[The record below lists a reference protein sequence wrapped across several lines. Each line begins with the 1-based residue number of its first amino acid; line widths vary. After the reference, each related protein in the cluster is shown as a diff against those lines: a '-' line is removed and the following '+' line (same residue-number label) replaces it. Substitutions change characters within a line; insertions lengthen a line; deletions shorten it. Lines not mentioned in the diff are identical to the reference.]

1 MKLFKTL
8 FLILFVSSAFSQ
20 NNNILKI
27 DNQVVN
33 KSEFEQIYWKNK
45 KEKIA
50 TKEDL
55 NEYIELFIN
64 FKLKVISA
72 EELGLDTTKKFKDE
86 LSGYRKQLEKPYLTD
101 TSITESLIDEAYYR
115 TINEVNASHIM
126 VKLGPN
132 PSPSDTL
139 IAYNK
144 ITSFWESINS
154 GKMTFEK
161 IATDYSEDPYA
172 KSNAGNLGYFN
183 AFKMI
188 YSFENAAYQTPV
200 GEVSKP
206 IRTRYG
212 YHIVR
217 PNSIRKAMGKM
228 KTSHIMITTNPK
240 IANNSKISAEKIN
253 TIYDDLNNGIK
264 TFEELANQ
272 FSEDRK
278 SAKNGGEIGWI
289 SSGGNVYP
297 EFEKTVFSLT
307 KNGDF
312 SKPFKTPN
320 GWHIVKRLNYE
331 PVGDLNSLS
340 YELKNKIEK
349 DIRGQKTKSSFIKK
363 LKLDYADLINGN
375 YLNKNKIAEIKKIL
389 KNQKFDFKN
398 MDLNKGIKGVNTKL
412 LTVGNSSFEIFNF
425 LEYLSN
431 LKKLDKSLI
440 SGNLLSE
447 LYDRFLNQKLIAFEK
462 TQLEKKYPEFKALMK
477 EYRDGIL
484 LFEISDQM
492 IWTKAIKDTSG
503 LKEFYSLNA
512 DTWKWPNRINAT
524 IYESN
529 SKKIIN
535 KSVSLMKKKGIRNDS
550 LIKVFNNKNEINL
563 TYETKIIDDFL
574 VYNTSFEELKNG
586 FNDIKNINS
595 KWLTIYVDEKLPKS
609 NKKLE
614 ECEGLV
620 VSAYQKYLE
629 KVWIESLKNNHTVIV
644 NFDSLYSI
652 KDKP

>member
-8 FLILFVSSAFSQ
+8 LLILFVSTAFSQ
-20 NNNILKI
+20 NNEILKI
-27 DNQVVN
+27 DNHVVN

-55 NEYIELFIN
+55 DEYIELFIN

-72 EELGLDTTKKFKDE
+72 EELGLDTTNKFIDE

-101 TSITESLIDEAYYR
+101 TSITESLINEAYYR
-115 TINEVNASHIM
+115 TINEINASHIM

-132 PSPSDTL
+132 PNPTDTL
-139 IAYNK
+139 KAYNK
-144 ITSFWESINS
+144 ISSFLKSINS
-154 GKMTFEK
+154 GEVSFEK
-161 IATDYSEDPYA
+161 IAKESSEDPYA
-172 KSNAGNLGYFN
+172 KTNAGNLGYFN

-188 YSFENAAYQTPV
+188 YSFENAAYKTPI
-200 GEVSKP
+200 GDVSKP

-212 YHIVR
+212 YHLVR
-217 PNSIRKAMGKM
+217 PNSTRKAMGKV
-228 KTSHIMITTNPK
+228 KTSHIMITTNLKLPNNNK
-240 IANNSKISAEKIN
+240 ITSEKIN
-253 TIYDDLNNGIK
+253 SIYNDLNNG
-264 TFEELANQ
+264 TLSFEELANK

-320 GWHIVKRLNYE
+320 GWHIVKRLDYE
-331 PVGDLNSLS
+331 PIGDLKSLS

-349 DIRGQKTKSSFIKK
+349 DMRGQKTKSSFIKK
-363 LKLDYADLINGN
+363 LKLDYANLIEELII
-375 YLNKNKIAEIKKIL
+375 LNELEKIL
-389 KNQKFDFKN
+389 KNKDFDFKN
-398 MDLNKGIKGVNTKL
+398 MLLNKEIKGINNVILSIEKK
-412 LTVGNSSFEIFNF
+412 SFTIYDF
-425 LEYLSN
+425 LEYLLN
-431 LKKLDKSLI
+431 LKKLDKNLI
-440 SGNLLSE
+440 TNNTLTK
-447 LYDRFLNQKLIAFEK
+447 LYEKFVNQKLIAFEK

-503 LKEFYSLNA
+503 LKEFYMSNT
-512 DTWKWPNRINAT
+512 DTWKWPNRIKAIIYTSDSKKT
-524 IYESN
+524 I
-529 SKKIIN
+529 SKAVSLKKKKGINNDSLVKIIN
-535 KSVSLMKKKGIRNDS
+535 KGNVLSLS
-550 LIKVFNNKNEINL
+550 CES
-563 TYETKIIDDFL
+563 KIIEDFSK
-574 VYNTSFEELKNG
+574 YNTSFEELKKG
-586 FNDIKNINS
+586 FNELKNTNDR
-595 KWLTIYVDEKLPKS
+595 WTTIYVEEKLPVA

-620 VSAYQKYLE
+620 VSAYQNYLE
-629 KVWIESLKNNHTVIV
+629 KVWIANLKKSHTMVV
-644 NFDSLYSI
+644 NYNTLYSI
-652 KDKP
+652 KNKP

>member
-8 FLILFVSSAFSQ
+8 LLILFVSTAFSQ
-20 NNNILKI
+20 NNEILKI
-27 DNQVVN
+27 DNQIVN

-55 NEYIELFIN
+55 DEYIELFIN

-72 EELGLDTTKKFKDE
+72 EELGLDTTKKFIDE
-86 LSGYRKQLEKPYLTD
+86 LSGYRNQLEKPYLTD
-101 TSITESLIDEAYYR
+101 TSITESLINEAYYR
-115 TINEVNASHIM
+115 TINEINASHIM

-132 PSPSDTL
+132 PNPSDTL
-139 IAYNK
+139 KAYNK
-144 ITSFWESINS
+144 ISSFLKSINS
-154 GKMTFEK
+154 GEVSFEK
-161 IATDYSEDPYA
+161 IAEESSEDPYA
-172 KSNAGNLGYFN
+172 KTNAGNLGYFN

-188 YSFENAAYQTPV
+188 YSFENAAYKTPI
-200 GEVSKP
+200 GDVSKP

-212 YHIVR
+212 YHLVR
-217 PNSIRKAMGKM
+217 PNSTRKAMGKV
-228 KTSHIMITTNPK
+228 KTSHIMITTNQK
-240 IANNSKISAEKIN
+240 LANNNKVTSEKIN
-253 TIYDDLNNGIK
+253 KIYNDLNNG
-264 TFEELANQ
+264 TLSFEELANK

-320 GWHIVKRLNYE
+320 GWHIVKRLDYE
-331 PVGDLNSLS
+331 PIGDLKSLS

-363 LKLDYADLINGN
+363 LKVDYADLIDE
-375 YLNKNKIAEIKKIL
+375 LIILDELKKIL
-389 KNQKFDFKN
+389 KNENFDFKN
-398 MDLNKGIKGVNTKL
+398 MILNKEIKGINNVIL
-412 LTVGNSSFEIFNF
+412 SIENSSYPIYNF
-425 LEYLSN
+425 LEYLLN
-431 LKKLDKSLI
+431 LKKLDKDLI
-440 SGNLLSE
+440 TNNTLIK
-447 LYDRFLNQKLIAFEK
+447 LYEKFVNQKLIAFEK
-462 TQLEKKYPEFKALMK
+462 TQLEKKYPDFKALMK

-503 LKEFYSLNA
+503 LKEFYISNA
-512 DTWKWPNRINAT
+512 DTWKWPNRIKAVIYTSESKKT
-524 IYESN
+524 I
-529 SKKIIN
+529 SKAVSLKKKKGFNNDSLVKIIN
-535 KSVSLMKKKGIRNDS
+535 KENVLSLS
-550 LIKVFNNKNEINL
+550 
-563 TYETKIIDDFL
+563 YESKIIEDFSK
-574 VYNTSFEELKNG
+574 YNTSFKELKKG
-586 FNDIKNINS
+586 FNELINTNDN
-595 KWLTIYVDEKLPKS
+595 WMTVYVEEKLPLA

-620 VSAYQKYLE
+620 VSAYQNYLE
-629 KVWIESLKNNHTVIV
+629 KVWIENLKKNHSMTV
-644 NFDSLYSI
+644 NYETLYSI
-652 KDKP
+652 KNKP

>member
-8 FLILFVSSAFSQ
+8 LLILFVSTAFSQ
-20 NNNILKI
+20 NNEILKI
-27 DNQVVN
+27 DNHVVN

-55 NEYIELFIN
+55 DEYIELFIN

-72 EELGLDTTKKFKDE
+72 EELGLDTTNKFIDE

-101 TSITESLIDEAYYR
+101 TSITESLINEAYYR
-115 TINEVNASHIM
+115 TINEINASHIM

-132 PSPSDTL
+132 PNPTDTL
-139 IAYNK
+139 KAYNK
-144 ITSFWESINS
+144 ISSFLKSINS
-154 GKMTFEK
+154 GEVSFEK
-161 IATDYSEDPYA
+161 IAKESSEDPYA
-172 KSNAGNLGYFN
+172 KTNAGNLGYFN

-188 YSFENAAYQTPV
+188 YSFENAAYKTPI
-200 GEVSKP
+200 GDVSKP

-212 YHIVR
+212 YHLVR
-217 PNSIRKAMGKM
+217 PNSTRKAMGKV
-228 KTSHIMITTNPK
+228 KTSHIMITTNQKLPNNNK
-240 IANNSKISAEKIN
+240 ITSEKIN
-253 TIYDDLNNGIK
+253 SIYNDLNNG
-264 TFEELANQ
+264 TLSFEELANK

-320 GWHIVKRLNYE
+320 GWHIVKRLDYE
-331 PVGDLNSLS
+331 PIGDLKSLS

-349 DIRGQKTKSSFIKK
+349 DMRGQKTKSSFIKK
-363 LKLDYADLINGN
+363 LKVDYADLIEELII
-375 YLNKNKIAEIKKIL
+375 LNELKKIL
-389 KNQKFDFKN
+389 KNKDFDFKT
-398 MDLNKGIKGVNTKL
+398 MPLNKEIKGINNVILSIENKSYT
-412 LTVGNSSFEIFNF
+412 TYDF
-425 LEYLSN
+425 LEHLLN
-431 LKKLDKSLI
+431 LKKLDKNLI
-440 SGNLLSE
+440 TNNTLTK
-447 LYDRFLNQKLIAFEK
+447 LYEKFVNQKLIAFEK

-503 LKEFYSLNA
+503 LKEFYMSNT
-512 DTWKWPNRINAT
+512 DTWKWPNRIKAT
-524 IYESN
+524 IYTSD
-529 SKKIIN
+529 SKKTISKAVSLKKKKGINNDSLVKIIN
-535 KSVSLMKKKGIRNDS
+535 KGNVLSLS
-550 LIKVFNNKNEINL
+550 CES
-563 TYETKIIDDFL
+563 KIIEDFSK
-574 VYNTSFEELKNG
+574 YNTSFEELKKG
-586 FNDIKNINS
+586 FNKLINAND
-595 KWLTIYVDEKLPKS
+595 KWTTIYVEEKLPVA

-620 VSAYQKYLE
+620 VSAYQNYLE
-629 KVWIESLKNNHTVIV
+629 KVWIANLKKSHTMVV
-644 NFDSLYSI
+644 NYNTLYSI
-652 KDKP
+652 KNKP

>member
-8 FLILFVSSAFSQ
+8 LLILFVSTAFSQ
-20 NNNILKI
+20 NNEILKI
-27 DNQVVN
+27 DNHVVN

-55 NEYIELFIN
+55 DEYIELFIN

-72 EELGLDTTKKFKDE
+72 EELGLDTTNKFIDE

-101 TSITESLIDEAYYR
+101 TSITESLINEAYYR
-115 TINEVNASHIM
+115 TINEINASHIM

-132 PSPSDTL
+132 PNPTDTL
-139 IAYNK
+139 KAYNK
-144 ITSFWESINS
+144 ISSFLKSINS
-154 GKMTFEK
+154 GEVSFEK
-161 IATDYSEDPYA
+161 IAKESSEDPYA
-172 KSNAGNLGYFN
+172 KTNAGNLGYFN

-188 YSFENAAYQTPV
+188 YSFENAAYKTPI
-200 GEVSKP
+200 GDVSKP

-212 YHIVR
+212 YHLVR
-217 PNSIRKAMGKM
+217 PNSTRKAMGKV
-228 KTSHIMITTNPK
+228 KTSHIMITTNLKLPNNNK
-240 IANNSKISAEKIN
+240 ITSEKIN
-253 TIYDDLNNGIK
+253 SIYNDLNNG
-264 TFEELANQ
+264 TLSFEELANK

-320 GWHIVKRLNYE
+320 GWHIVKRLDYE
-331 PVGDLNSLS
+331 PIGDLKSLS

-349 DIRGQKTKSSFIKK
+349 DMRGQKTKSSFIKK
-363 LKLDYADLINGN
+363 LKLDYANLIEELII
-375 YLNKNKIAEIKKIL
+375 LNELEKIL
-389 KNQKFDFKN
+389 KNKDFDFKN
-398 MDLNKGIKGVNTKL
+398 MLLNKEIKGINNFILSIEKK
-412 LTVGNSSFEIFNF
+412 SFTIYDF
-425 LEYLSN
+425 LEYLLN
-431 LKKLDKSLI
+431 LKKLDKNLI
-440 SGNLLSE
+440 TNNTLTK
-447 LYDRFLNQKLIAFEK
+447 LYEKFVNQKLIAFEK

-503 LKEFYSLNA
+503 LKEFYMSNT
-512 DTWKWPNRINAT
+512 DTWKWPNRIKAIIYTSDSKKT
-524 IYESN
+524 I
-529 SKKIIN
+529 SKAVSLKKKKGINNDSLVKIIN
-535 KSVSLMKKKGIRNDS
+535 KGNVLSLS
-550 LIKVFNNKNEINL
+550 CES
-563 TYETKIIDDFL
+563 KIIEDFSK
-574 VYNTSFEELKNG
+574 YNTSFEELKKG
-586 FNDIKNINS
+586 FNELKNTNDR
-595 KWLTIYVDEKLPKS
+595 WTTIYVEEKLPVA

-620 VSAYQKYLE
+620 VSAYQNYLE
-629 KVWIESLKNNHTVIV
+629 KVWIANLKKSHTMVV
-644 NFDSLYSI
+644 NYNTLYSI
-652 KDKP
+652 KNKP

>member
-8 FLILFVSSAFSQ
+8 LLILFVSTAFSQ
-20 NNNILKI
+20 NNEILKI
-27 DNQVVN
+27 DNHVVN

-55 NEYIELFIN
+55 DEYIELFIN

-72 EELGLDTTKKFKDE
+72 EELGLDTTNKFIDE

-101 TSITESLIDEAYYR
+101 TSITESLINEAYYR
-115 TINEVNASHIM
+115 TINEINASHIM

-132 PSPSDTL
+132 PNPSDTL
-139 IAYNK
+139 KAYNK
-144 ITSFWESINS
+144 ISSFLKSINS
-154 GKMTFEK
+154 GEVSFEK
-161 IATDYSEDPYA
+161 IAEESSEDPYA
-172 KSNAGNLGYFN
+172 KTNAGNLGYFN

-188 YSFENAAYQTPV
+188 YSFENAAYKTPI
-200 GEVSKP
+200 GDVSKP

-212 YHIVR
+212 YHLVR
-217 PNSIRKAMGKM
+217 PNSTRKAMGKV
-228 KTSHIMITTNPK
+228 KTSHIMITTNQKLPNNNK
-240 IANNSKISAEKIN
+240 ITSEKIN
-253 TIYDDLNNGIK
+253 SIYNDLNNG
-264 TFEELANQ
+264 TLSFEELANK

-320 GWHIVKRLNYE
+320 GWHIVKRLDYE
-331 PVGDLNSLS
+331 PIGDLKSLS

-349 DIRGQKTKSSFIKK
+349 DMRGQKTKSSFIKK
-363 LKLDYADLINGN
+363 LKVDYADLIEELII
-375 YLNKNKIAEIKKIL
+375 LNELEKIL
-389 KNQKFDFKN
+389 KNKDFDFKN
-398 MDLNKGIKGVNTKL
+398 MTLNKEIKGINNVILSIENR
-412 LTVGNSSFEIFNF
+412 SYPIYDF
-425 LEYLSN
+425 LEYLLN
-431 LKKLDKSLI
+431 LKKLDKNLI
-440 SGNLLSE
+440 TNNTLTK
-447 LYDRFLNQKLIAFEK
+447 LYEKFVNQKLIAFEK

-503 LKEFYSLNA
+503 LKEFYISNTN
-512 DTWKWPNRINAT
+512 TWKWPNRIKAT
-524 IYESN
+524 IYTSE
-529 SKKIIN
+529 SKKTIS
-535 KSVSLMKKKGIRNDS
+535 KAVSLKKKKGINNDS
-550 LIKVFNNKNEINL
+550 LIKIINKENIL
-563 TYETKIIDDFL
+563 SLSYESKIVEDFSK
-574 VYNTSFEELKNG
+574 YNTSFEELKKG
-586 FNDIKNINS
+586 FNKLINAND
-595 KWLTIYVDEKLPKS
+595 KWTTIYVEEKLPVA
-609 NKKLE
+609 NKKLQ

-620 VSAYQKYLE
+620 VSAYQNYLE
-629 KVWIESLKNNHTVIV
+629 KVWIENLKKNHTMEV
-644 NFDSLYSI
+644 NYDTLYSI
-652 KDKP
+652 KNKP

>member
-1 MKLFKTL
+1 MKLFKTIL
-8 FLILFVSSAFSQ
+8 LTLFVSTAFSQ
-20 NNNILKI
+20 NNEILKI
-27 DNQVVN
+27 DDQIVN

-55 NEYIELFIN
+55 DEYIELFIN

-72 EELGLDTTKKFKDE
+72 EELGLDTTKKFIDE

-101 TSITESLIDEAYYR
+101 TSITESLINEAYYR
-115 TINEVNASHIM
+115 TINEINASHIM

-132 PSPSDTL
+132 PNPSDTL
-139 IAYNK
+139 KAYNK
-144 ITSFWESINS
+144 ISSFLKSINS
-154 GKMTFEK
+154 GEVSFEK
-161 IATDYSEDPYA
+161 IAEESSEDPYA

-188 YSFENAAYQTPV
+188 YSFENAAYKTPI
-200 GEVSKP
+200 GDVSKP

-212 YHIVR
+212 YHLVR
-217 PNSIRKAMGKM
+217 PNSTRKAMGKV
-228 KTSHIMITTNPK
+228 KTSHIMITTNQKLPNNNK
-240 IANNSKISAEKIN
+240 ITSEKIN
-253 TIYDDLNNGIK
+253 KIYNDLNNG
-264 TFEELANQ
+264 TLSFEELANK

-320 GWHIVKRLNYE
+320 GWHIVKRLDYE
-331 PVGDLNSLS
+331 PIGDLKSLS

-349 DIRGQKTKSSFIKK
+349 DMRGQKTKSSFIKK
-363 LKLDYADLINGN
+363 LKVDYADLIEELII
-375 YLNKNKIAEIKKIL
+375 LNELEKIL
-389 KNQKFDFKN
+389 KNKDFDFKN
-398 MDLNKGIKGVNTKL
+398 MTLNKEIKGINNVILSIENR
-412 LTVGNSSFEIFNF
+412 SYPIYDF
-425 LEYLSN
+425 LEYLLN
-431 LKKLDKSLI
+431 LKKLDKNLI
-440 SGNLLSE
+440 TNNTLTK
-447 LYDRFLNQKLIAFEK
+447 LYEKFVNQKLIAFEK

-503 LKEFYSLNA
+503 LKEFYISNT
-512 DTWKWPNRINAT
+512 DTWKWPNRIKAT
-524 IYESN
+524 VYTSE
-529 SKKIIN
+529 SKKTIS
-535 KSVSLMKKKGIRNDS
+535 KAVSLKKKKGINNDS
-550 LIKVFNNKNEINL
+550 LIKIINKENIL
-563 TYETKIIDDFL
+563 SLSYESKIVEDFSK
-574 VYNTSFEELKNG
+574 YNTSFEELKKG
-586 FNDIKNINS
+586 FNKLKNTND
-595 KWLTIYVDEKLPKS
+595 KWTTIYVEEKLPVA

-620 VSAYQKYLE
+620 VSAYQNYLE
-629 KVWIESLKNNHTVIV
+629 KVWIENLKKNHTMEV
-644 NFDSLYSI
+644 NYDTLYSI
-652 KDKP
+652 KNKP

>member
-8 FLILFVSSAFSQ
+8 LLILFVSTAFSQ
-20 NNNILKI
+20 NNEILKI
-27 DNQVVN
+27 DNHVVN

-55 NEYIELFIN
+55 DEYIELFIN

-72 EELGLDTTKKFKDE
+72 EELGLDTTNKFIDE

-101 TSITESLIDEAYYR
+101 TSITESLINEAYYR
-115 TINEVNASHIM
+115 TINEINASHIM

-132 PSPSDTL
+132 PNPTDTL
-139 IAYNK
+139 KAYNK
-144 ITSFWESINS
+144 ISSFLKSINS
-154 GKMTFEK
+154 GEVSFEK
-161 IATDYSEDPYA
+161 IAKESSEDPYA
-172 KSNAGNLGYFN
+172 KTNAGNLGYFN

-188 YSFENAAYQTPV
+188 YSFENAAYKTPI
-200 GEVSKP
+200 GDVSKP

-212 YHIVR
+212 YHLVR
-217 PNSIRKAMGKM
+217 PNSTRKAMGKV
-228 KTSHIMITTNPK
+228 KTSHIMITTNLKLPNNNK
-240 IANNSKISAEKIN
+240 ITSEKIN
-253 TIYDDLNNGIK
+253 SIYNDLNNG
-264 TFEELANQ
+264 TLSFEELANK

-320 GWHIVKRLNYE
+320 GWHIVKRLDYE
-331 PVGDLNSLS
+331 PIGDLKSLS

-349 DIRGQKTKSSFIKK
+349 DMRGQKTKSSFIKK
-363 LKLDYADLINGN
+363 LKLDYANLIEELII
-375 YLNKNKIAEIKKIL
+375 LNELEKIL
-389 KNQKFDFKN
+389 KNKDFDFKN
-398 MDLNKGIKGVNTKL
+398 MLLNKEIKGINNFILSIEKK
-412 LTVGNSSFEIFNF
+412 SFTIYDF
-425 LEYLSN
+425 LEYLLN
-431 LKKLDKSLI
+431 LKKLDKNLI
-440 SGNLLSE
+440 TNNTLTK
-447 LYDRFLNQKLIAFEK
+447 LYEKFVNQKLIAFEK

-503 LKEFYSLNA
+503 LKEFYMSNT
-512 DTWKWPNRINAT
+512 DTWKWPNRIKAT
-524 IYESN
+524 IYTSD
-529 SKKIIN
+529 SKKTISKAVSLKKKKGINNDSLVKIIN
-535 KSVSLMKKKGIRNDS
+535 KGNVLSLS
-550 LIKVFNNKNEINL
+550 CES
-563 TYETKIIDDFL
+563 KIIEDFSK
-574 VYNTSFEELKNG
+574 YNTSFEELKKG
-586 FNDIKNINS
+586 FNELKNTNDR
-595 KWLTIYVDEKLPKS
+595 WTTIYVEEKLPVA

-620 VSAYQKYLE
+620 VSAYQNYLE
-629 KVWIESLKNNHTVIV
+629 KVWIANLKKSHTMVV
-644 NFDSLYSI
+644 NYNTLYSI
-652 KDKP
+652 KNKP

>member
-8 FLILFVSSAFSQ
+8 LLILFVSTAFSQ
-20 NNNILKI
+20 NNEILKI
-27 DNQVVN
+27 DDQIVN

-55 NEYIELFIN
+55 DEYIELFIN

-72 EELGLDTTKKFKDE
+72 EELGLDTTKKFTDE

-101 TSITESLIDEAYYR
+101 TSITESLINEAYYR
-115 TINEVNASHIM
+115 TINEINASHIM

-132 PSPSDTL
+132 PNPSDTL
-139 IAYNK
+139 KAYNK
-144 ITSFWESINS
+144 ISSFLKSINS
-154 GKMTFEK
+154 GKVSFEK
-161 IATDYSEDPYA
+161 IAEESSEDPYA

-188 YSFENAAYQTPV
+188 YSFENAAYKTPI
-200 GEVSKP
+200 GDVSKP

-212 YHIVR
+212 YHLVR
-217 PNSIRKAMGKM
+217 PNSTRKAMGKV
-228 KTSHIMITTNPK
+228 KTSHIMITTNQKLPNNNK
-240 IANNSKISAEKIN
+240 ITSEKIN
-253 TIYDDLNNGIK
+253 TIYNDLNNG
-264 TFEELANQ
+264 TLSFEELANK

-320 GWHIVKRLNYE
+320 GWHIVKRLDYE
-331 PVGDLNSLS
+331 PIGDLKSLS

-363 LKLDYADLINGN
+363 LKVDYADLIEELII
-375 YLNKNKIAEIKKIL
+375 LNELEKIL
-389 KNQKFDFKN
+389 KNKDFDFKN
-398 MDLNKGIKGVNTKL
+398 MPLNKEIKGINNVIL
-412 LTVGNSSFEIFNF
+412 SIENSSYPIYDF
-425 LEYLSN
+425 LEYLLN
-431 LKKLDKSLI
+431 LKKLDKNLI
-440 SGNLLSE
+440 INNTLTK
-447 LYDRFLNQKLIAFEK
+447 LYEKFVNQKLIAFEK

-503 LKEFYSLNA
+503 LKEFYISNT
-512 DTWKWPNRINAT
+512 DTWKWPNRIKAT
-524 IYESN
+524 AYTSE
-529 SKKIIN
+529 SKKTIS
-535 KSVSLMKKKGIRNDS
+535 KAVSLKKKKGINNDS
-550 LIKVFNNKNEINL
+550 LIKIINKENIL
-563 TYETKIIDDFL
+563 SLSYESKIIEDFSK
-574 VYNTSFEELKNG
+574 YNTSFKELKKG
-586 FNDIKNINS
+586 FNKLINANG
-595 KWLTIYVDEKLPKS
+595 KWTTIYVEEKLPMA
-609 NKKLE
+609 NKKLQ

-620 VSAYQKYLE
+620 VSAYQNYLE
-629 KVWIESLKNNHTVIV
+629 KAWIENLKKNHSMTV
-644 NFDSLYSI
+644 NYDTLYSI

>member
-8 FLILFVSSAFSQ
+8 LLILFVSTAFSQ
-20 NNNILKI
+20 NNEILKI
-27 DNQVVN
+27 DNQIVN

-55 NEYIELFIN
+55 DEYIELFIN

-72 EELGLDTTKKFKDE
+72 EELGLDTTKKFIDE
-86 LSGYRKQLEKPYLTD
+86 LSGYRNQLEKPYLTD
-101 TSITESLIDEAYYR
+101 TSITESLINEAYYR
-115 TINEVNASHIM
+115 TINEINASHIM

-132 PSPSDTL
+132 PNPSDTL
-139 IAYNK
+139 KAYNK
-144 ITSFWESINS
+144 ISSFLKSINS
-154 GKMTFEK
+154 GEVSFEK
-161 IATDYSEDPYA
+161 IAEESSEDPYA
-172 KSNAGNLGYFN
+172 KTNAGNLGYFN

-188 YSFENAAYQTPV
+188 YSFENAAYKTPV
-200 GEVSKP
+200 GDVSKP

-212 YHIVR
+212 YHLVR
-217 PNSIRKAMGKM
+217 PNSTRKAMGKV
-228 KTSHIMITTNPK
+228 KTSHIMITTNQK
-240 IANNSKISAEKIN
+240 LANNNKITSEKIN
-253 TIYDDLNNGIK
+253 KIYNDLNNG
-264 TFEELANQ
+264 TLSFEELANK

-320 GWHIVKRLNYE
+320 GWHIVKRLDYE
-331 PVGDLNSLS
+331 PIGDLKSLS

-363 LKLDYADLINGN
+363 LKVDYADLIDE
-375 YLNKNKIAEIKKIL
+375 LIILDELKKIL
-389 KNQKFDFKN
+389 KNENFDFKN
-398 MDLNKGIKGVNTKL
+398 MILNKEIKGINNVIL
-412 LTVGNSSFEIFNF
+412 SIENSSYPVYNF
-425 LEYLSN
+425 LEYLLN
-431 LKKLDKSLI
+431 LKKLDKDLI
-440 SGNLLSE
+440 TNNTLIK
-447 LYDRFLNQKLIAFEK
+447 LYEKFVNQKLIAFEK
-462 TQLEKKYPEFKALMK
+462 TQLEKKYPDFKALMK

-503 LKEFYSLNA
+503 LKEFYISNA
-512 DTWKWPNRINAT
+512 DTWKWPNRIKAVIYTSESKKT
-524 IYESN
+524 I
-529 SKKIIN
+529 SKAVSLKKKKGFNNDSLVKIIN
-535 KSVSLMKKKGIRNDS
+535 KENVLSLS
-550 LIKVFNNKNEINL
+550 
-563 TYETKIIDDFL
+563 YESKIIEDFSK
-574 VYNTSFEELKNG
+574 YNTSFKELKKG
-586 FNDIKNINS
+586 FNELINTND
-595 KWLTIYVDEKLPKS
+595 KWMTVYVEEKLPVA

-620 VSAYQKYLE
+620 VSAYQNYLE
-629 KVWIESLKNNHTVIV
+629 KVWIENLKKNHSMTV
-644 NFDSLYSI
+644 NYETLYSI
-652 KDKP
+652 KNKP

>member
-8 FLILFVSSAFSQ
+8 LLILFVSTAFSQ
-20 NNNILKI
+20 NNEILKI
-27 DNQVVN
+27 DNQIVN

-55 NEYIELFIN
+55 DEYIELFIN

-72 EELGLDTTKKFKDE
+72 EELGLDTTKKFIDE
-86 LSGYRKQLEKPYLTD
+86 LSGYRNQLEKPYLTD
-101 TSITESLIDEAYYR
+101 TSITESLINEAYYR
-115 TINEVNASHIM
+115 TINEINASHIM

-132 PSPSDTL
+132 PNPSDTL
-139 IAYNK
+139 KAYNK
-144 ITSFWESINS
+144 ISSFLKSINS
-154 GKMTFEK
+154 GEVSFEK
-161 IATDYSEDPYA
+161 IAEESSEDPYA
-172 KSNAGNLGYFN
+172 KTNAGNLGYFN

-188 YSFENAAYQTPV
+188 YSFENAAYKTPV
-200 GEVSKP
+200 GDVSKP

-212 YHIVR
+212 YHLVR
-217 PNSIRKAMGKM
+217 PNSTRKAMGKV
-228 KTSHIMITTNPK
+228 KTSHIMITTNQK
-240 IANNSKISAEKIN
+240 LANNNKITSEKIN
-253 TIYDDLNNGIK
+253 KIYNDLNNG
-264 TFEELANQ
+264 TLSFEELANK

-320 GWHIVKRLNYE
+320 GWHIVKRLDYE
-331 PVGDLNSLS
+331 PIGDLKSLS

-363 LKLDYADLINGN
+363 LKVDYADLIDE
-375 YLNKNKIAEIKKIL
+375 LIILDELKKIL
-389 KNQKFDFKN
+389 KNENFDFKN
-398 MDLNKGIKGVNTKL
+398 MILNKEIKGINNVIL
-412 LTVGNSSFEIFNF
+412 SIENSSYPVYNF
-425 LEYLSN
+425 LEYLLN
-431 LKKLDKSLI
+431 LKKLDKDLI
-440 SGNLLSE
+440 TNNTLSK
-447 LYDRFLNQKLIAFEK
+447 LYEKFVNQKLIAFEK
-462 TQLEKKYPEFKALMK
+462 TQLEKKYPDFKALMK

-503 LKEFYSLNA
+503 LKEFYISNA
-512 DTWKWPNRINAT
+512 DTWKWPNRIKAIIYTSESKKT
-524 IYESN
+524 I
-529 SKKIIN
+529 SKAVSLKKKKGFNNDSLVKIIN
-535 KSVSLMKKKGIRNDS
+535 KENVLSLS
-550 LIKVFNNKNEINL
+550 
-563 TYETKIIDDFL
+563 YESKIIEDFSK
-574 VYNTSFEELKNG
+574 YNTSFKELKKG
-586 FNDIKNINS
+586 FNELINTNE
-595 KWLTIYVDEKLPKS
+595 KWMTVYVEEKLPVA

-620 VSAYQKYLE
+620 VSAYQNYLE
-629 KVWIESLKNNHTVIV
+629 KVWIENLKKNHSMTV
-644 NFDSLYSI
+644 NYETLYSI
-652 KDKP
+652 KNKP

>member
-8 FLILFVSSAFSQ
+8 LLILFVSTAFSQ
-20 NNNILKI
+20 NNEILKI
-27 DNQVVN
+27 DDQIVN

-55 NEYIELFIN
+55 DEYIELFIN

-72 EELGLDTTKKFKDE
+72 EELGLDTTKKFIDE

-101 TSITESLIDEAYYR
+101 TSITESLINEAYYR
-115 TINEVNASHIM
+115 TINEINASHIM

-132 PSPSDTL
+132 PNPSDTL
-139 IAYNK
+139 KAYNK
-144 ITSFWESINS
+144 ISSFLKSINS
-154 GKMTFEK
+154 GEVSFEK
-161 IATDYSEDPYA
+161 IAEESSEDPYA

-188 YSFENAAYQTPV
+188 YSFENAAYKTPI
-200 GEVSKP
+200 GDVSKP

-212 YHIVR
+212 YHLVR
-217 PNSIRKAMGKM
+217 PNSTRKAMGKV
-228 KTSHIMITTNPK
+228 KTSHIMITTNQKLPNNNK
-240 IANNSKISAEKIN
+240 ITSEKIN
-253 TIYDDLNNGIK
+253 TIYNDLNNG
-264 TFEELANQ
+264 TLSFEELANK

-320 GWHIVKRLNYE
+320 GWHIVKRLDYE
-331 PVGDLNSLS
+331 PIGDLKSLS

-363 LKLDYADLINGN
+363 LKVDYADLIEELII
-375 YLNKNKIAEIKKIL
+375 LNELEKIL
-389 KNQKFDFKN
+389 KNKDFDFKN
-398 MDLNKGIKGVNTKL
+398 MPLNKEIKGINNVIL
-412 LTVGNSSFEIFNF
+412 SIENSSYPIYDF
-425 LEYLSN
+425 LEYLLN
-431 LKKLDKSLI
+431 LKKLDKNLI
-440 SGNLLSE
+440 INNTLTK
-447 LYDRFLNQKLIAFEK
+447 LYEKFVNQKLIAFEK

-503 LKEFYSLNA
+503 LKEFYISNT
-512 DTWKWPNRINAT
+512 DTWKWPNRIKAT
-524 IYESN
+524 AYTSE
-529 SKKIIN
+529 SKKTIS
-535 KSVSLMKKKGIRNDS
+535 KAVSLKKKKGINNDS
-550 LIKVFNNKNEINL
+550 LIKIINKENIL
-563 TYETKIIDDFL
+563 SLSYESKIIEDFSK
-574 VYNTSFEELKNG
+574 YNTSFKELKKG
-586 FNDIKNINS
+586 FNKLINANG
-595 KWLTIYVDEKLPKS
+595 KWTTIYVEEKLPMA
-609 NKKLE
+609 NKKLQ

-620 VSAYQKYLE
+620 VSAYQNYLE
-629 KVWIESLKNNHTVIV
+629 KAWIENLKKNHSMTV
-644 NFDSLYSI
+644 NYDTLYSI

>member
-8 FLILFVSSAFSQ
+8 LLILFVSTAFSQ
-20 NNNILKI
+20 NNDILKI
-27 DNQVVN
+27 DNQIVN

-55 NEYIELFIN
+55 DEYIELFIN

-72 EELGLDTTKKFKDE
+72 EELGLDTTKKFIDE
-86 LSGYRKQLEKPYLTD
+86 LSGYRNQLEKPYLTD
-101 TSITESLIDEAYYR
+101 TSITESLINEAYYR
-115 TINEVNASHIM
+115 TINEINASHIM

-132 PSPSDTL
+132 PNPSDTL
-139 IAYNK
+139 KAYNK
-144 ITSFWESINS
+144 ISSFLKSINS
-154 GKMTFEK
+154 GEVSFEK
-161 IATDYSEDPYA
+161 IAEESSEDPYA
-172 KSNAGNLGYFN
+172 KTNAGNLGYFN

-188 YSFENAAYQTPV
+188 YSFENAAYKTPI
-200 GEVSKP
+200 GDVSKP

-212 YHIVR
+212 YHLVR
-217 PNSIRKAMGKM
+217 PNSTRKAMGKV
-228 KTSHIMITTNPK
+228 KTSHIMITTNQK
-240 IANNSKISAEKIN
+240 LANNNKVTSEKIN
-253 TIYDDLNNGIK
+253 KIYNDLNNG
-264 TFEELANQ
+264 TLSFEELANK

-320 GWHIVKRLNYE
+320 GWHIVKRLDYE
-331 PVGDLNSLS
+331 PIGDLKSLS

-363 LKLDYADLINGN
+363 LKVDYADLIDE
-375 YLNKNKIAEIKKIL
+375 LIILDELKKIL
-389 KNQKFDFKN
+389 KNENFDFKN
-398 MDLNKGIKGVNTKL
+398 MILNKEIKGINNVIL
-412 LTVGNSSFEIFNF
+412 SIENSSYPIYNF
-425 LEYLSN
+425 LEYLLN
-431 LKKLDKSLI
+431 LKKLDKDLI
-440 SGNLLSE
+440 TNNTLIK
-447 LYDRFLNQKLIAFEK
+447 LYEKFVNQKLIAFEK
-462 TQLEKKYPEFKALMK
+462 TQLEKKYPDFKALMK

-503 LKEFYSLNA
+503 LKEFYISNA
-512 DTWKWPNRINAT
+512 DTWKWPNRIKAVIYTSESKKT
-524 IYESN
+524 I
-529 SKKIIN
+529 SKAVSLKKKKGLNNDSLVKIIN
-535 KSVSLMKKKGIRNDS
+535 KENVLSLS
-550 LIKVFNNKNEINL
+550 
-563 TYETKIIDDFL
+563 YESKIIEDFSK
-574 VYNTSFEELKNG
+574 YNTSFKELKKG
-586 FNDIKNINS
+586 FNELINTNDN
-595 KWLTIYVDEKLPKS
+595 WMTVYVEEKLPLA

-620 VSAYQKYLE
+620 VSAYQNYLE
-629 KVWIESLKNNHTVIV
+629 KDWIENLKKNHSMTV
-644 NFDSLYSI
+644 NYETLYSI
-652 KDKP
+652 KNKP

>member
-8 FLILFVSSAFSQ
+8 LLILFVSTAFSQ
-20 NNNILKI
+20 NNEILKI
-27 DNQVVN
+27 DDQIVN

-55 NEYIELFIN
+55 DEYIELFIN

-72 EELGLDTTKKFKDE
+72 EELGLDTTKKFTDE

-101 TSITESLIDEAYYR
+101 TSITESLINEAYYR
-115 TINEVNASHIM
+115 TINEINASHIM

-132 PSPSDTL
+132 PNPSDTL
-139 IAYNK
+139 KAYNK
-144 ITSFWESINS
+144 ISSFLKSINS
-154 GKMTFEK
+154 GEVSFEK
-161 IATDYSEDPYA
+161 IAEESSEDPYA

-188 YSFENAAYQTPV
+188 YSFENAAYKTPI
-200 GEVSKP
+200 GDVSKP

-212 YHIVR
+212 YHLVR
-217 PNSIRKAMGKM
+217 PNSTRKAMGKV
-228 KTSHIMITTNPK
+228 KTSHIMITTNQKLPNNNK
-240 IANNSKISAEKIN
+240 ITSEKIN
-253 TIYDDLNNGIK
+253 TIYNNLNNG
-264 TFEELANQ
+264 TLSFEELANK

-320 GWHIVKRLNYE
+320 GWHIVKRLDYE
-331 PVGDLNSLS
+331 PIGDLKSLS

-349 DIRGQKTKSSFIKK
+349 DMRGQKTKSSFIKK
-363 LKLDYADLINGN
+363 LKVDYADLIEELII
-375 YLNKNKIAEIKKIL
+375 LNELEKIL
-389 KNQKFDFKN
+389 KNKDFDFKN
-398 MDLNKGIKGVNTKL
+398 MPLNKEIKGINNVIL
-412 LTVGNSSFEIFNF
+412 SIENSSYSIYDF
-425 LEYLSN
+425 LEYLLN
-431 LKKLDKSLI
+431 LKKLDKNLI
-440 SGNLLSE
+440 INNTLTK
-447 LYDRFLNQKLIAFEK
+447 LYEKFVNQKLIAFEK

-503 LKEFYSLNA
+503 LKEFYISNT
-512 DTWKWPNRINAT
+512 DTWKWPNRIKAT
-524 IYESN
+524 VYTSE
-529 SKKIIN
+529 SKKTIS
-535 KSVSLMKKKGIRNDS
+535 KAVSLKKKKGINNDS
-550 LIKVFNNKNEINL
+550 LIKIINKENIL
-563 TYETKIIDDFL
+563 SLSYESKIIEDFSK
-574 VYNTSFEELKNG
+574 YNTSFKELKKG
-586 FNDIKNINS
+586 FNKLINAND
-595 KWLTIYVDEKLPKS
+595 KWTTIYVEEKLPVA
-609 NKKLE
+609 NKKLQ

-620 VSAYQKYLE
+620 VSAYQNYLE
-629 KVWIESLKNNHTVIV
+629 KVWIENLKKNHTMEV
-644 NFDSLYSI
+644 NYETLYSI
-652 KDKP
+652 KNKP

>member
-8 FLILFVSSAFSQ
+8 LLILFVSTAFSQ
-20 NNNILKI
+20 NNEILKI
-27 DNQVVN
+27 DDQIVN

-55 NEYIELFIN
+55 DEYIELFIN

-72 EELGLDTTKKFKDE
+72 EELGLDTTKKFTDE

-101 TSITESLIDEAYYR
+101 TSITESLINEAYYR
-115 TINEVNASHIM
+115 TINEINASHIM

-132 PSPSDTL
+132 PNPSDTL
-139 IAYNK
+139 KAYNK
-144 ITSFWESINS
+144 ISSFLKSINS
-154 GKMTFEK
+154 GEVSFEK
-161 IATDYSEDPYA
+161 IAEESSEDPYA

-188 YSFENAAYQTPV
+188 YSFENAAYKTPI
-200 GEVSKP
+200 GDVSKP

-212 YHIVR
+212 YHLVR
-217 PNSIRKAMGKM
+217 PNSTRKAMGKV
-228 KTSHIMITTNPK
+228 KTSHIMITTNQKLPNNNK
-240 IANNSKISAEKIN
+240 ITSEKIN
-253 TIYDDLNNGIK
+253 TIYNDLNNG
-264 TFEELANQ
+264 TLSFEELANK

-320 GWHIVKRLNYE
+320 GWHIVKRLDYE
-331 PVGDLNSLS
+331 PIGDLKSLS

-349 DIRGQKTKSSFIKK
+349 DMRGQKTKSSFIKK
-363 LKLDYADLINGN
+363 LKVDYADLIEELII
-375 YLNKNKIAEIKKIL
+375 LNELEKIL
-389 KNQKFDFKN
+389 KNKDFDFKN
-398 MDLNKGIKGVNTKL
+398 MTLNKEIKGINNVILSIENR
-412 LTVGNSSFEIFNF
+412 SYPIYDF
-425 LEYLSN
+425 LEYLLN
-431 LKKLDKSLI
+431 LKKLDKNLI
-440 SGNLLSE
+440 INNTLTK
-447 LYDRFLNQKLIAFEK
+447 LYEKFVNQKLIAFEK

-503 LKEFYSLNA
+503 LKEFYISNT
-512 DTWKWPNRINAT
+512 DTWKWPNRIKAT
-524 IYESN
+524 VYTSE
-529 SKKIIN
+529 SKKTIS
-535 KSVSLMKKKGIRNDS
+535 KAVSLKKKKGINNDS
-550 LIKVFNNKNEINL
+550 LIKIINKENIL
-563 TYETKIIDDFL
+563 SLSYESKIIEDFSK
-574 VYNTSFEELKNG
+574 YNTSFEELKKG
-586 FNDIKNINS
+586 FNKLINAND
-595 KWLTIYVDEKLPKS
+595 KWTTIYVEEKLPVA
-609 NKKLE
+609 NKKLQ

-620 VSAYQKYLE
+620 VSAYQNYLE
-629 KVWIESLKNNHTVIV
+629 KVWIENLKKNHTMEV
-644 NFDSLYSI
+644 NYEYI
-652 KDKP
+652 I

>member
-8 FLILFVSSAFSQ
+8 LLILFVSTAFSQ
-20 NNNILKI
+20 NNEILKI

-55 NEYIELFIN
+55 DEYIELFIN

-72 EELGLDTTKKFKDE
+72 EELGLDTTKKFIDE

-101 TSITESLIDEAYYR
+101 TSITESLINEAYYR
-115 TINEVNASHIM
+115 TINEINASHIM

-132 PSPSDTL
+132 PNPSDTL
-139 IAYNK
+139 KAYNK
-144 ITSFWESINS
+144 ISSFLKSINS
-154 GKMTFEK
+154 GEVSFEK
-161 IATDYSEDPYA
+161 IAEESSEDPYA

-188 YSFENAAYQTPV
+188 YSFENAAYKTPI
-200 GEVSKP
+200 GDVSKP

-212 YHIVR
+212 YHLVR
-217 PNSIRKAMGKM
+217 PNSTRKAMGKV
-228 KTSHIMITTNPK
+228 KTSHIMITTNQKLPNNNK
-240 IANNSKISAEKIN
+240 ITSEKIN
-253 TIYDDLNNGIK
+253 TIYNDLNNG
-264 TFEELANQ
+264 TLSFEELANK

-320 GWHIVKRLNYE
+320 GWHIVKRLDYE
-331 PVGDLNSLS
+331 PIGDLKSLS

-349 DIRGQKTKSSFIKK
+349 DMRGQKTKSSFIKK
-363 LKLDYADLINGN
+363 LKVDYADLIEELIT
-375 YLNKNKIAEIKKIL
+375 LNELEKIL
-389 KNQKFDFKN
+389 KNENFDFKN
-398 MDLNKGIKGVNTKL
+398 MILNKEIKGINDVIL
-412 LTVGNSSFEIFNF
+412 SIENSSYPIYDF
-425 LEYLSN
+425 LEYLMN
-431 LKKLDKSLI
+431 LKKLDKNLI
-440 SGNLLSE
+440 TNSTLNK
-447 LYDRFLNQKLIAFEK
+447 LYEKFLDQKLITFEK
-462 TQLEKKYPEFKALMK
+462 TQLEKKYPDFKALMK

-503 LKEFYSLNA
+503 LKEFYLSNA
-512 DTWKWPNRINAT
+512 DTWKWPNRIKAT
-524 IYESN
+524 IYTSE
-529 SKKIIN
+529 SKKTIS
-535 KSVSLMKKKGIRNDS
+535 KAVSLKKKKGINNDS
-550 LIKVFNNKNEINL
+550 LIKIINKENVL
-563 TYETKIIDDFL
+563 SLSYESKIIEDFSK
-574 VYNTSFEELKNG
+574 YNTSFKELKKG
-586 FNDIKNINS
+586 FNEFKNTND
-595 KWLTIYVDEKLPKS
+595 KWTTIYVEEKLPVA
-609 NKKLE
+609 NKKLQ

-620 VSAYQKYLE
+620 VSAYQNYLE
-629 KVWIESLKNNHTVIV
+629 KVWIENLKKNHTIEV
-644 NFDSLYSI
+644 NYETLYSI
-652 KDKP
+652 KNKP

>member
-8 FLILFVSSAFSQ
+8 LLILFVSTAFSQ
-20 NNNILKI
+20 NNEILKI
-27 DNQVVN
+27 DNHVVN

-55 NEYIELFIN
+55 DEYIELFIN

-72 EELGLDTTKKFKDE
+72 EELGLDTTNKFIDE

-101 TSITESLIDEAYYR
+101 TSITESLINEAYYR
-115 TINEVNASHIM
+115 TINEINASHIM

-132 PSPSDTL
+132 PNPTDTL
-139 IAYNK
+139 KAYNK
-144 ITSFWESINS
+144 ISSFLKSINS
-154 GKMTFEK
+154 GEVSFEK
-161 IATDYSEDPYA
+161 IAKESSEDPYA
-172 KSNAGNLGYFN
+172 KTNAGNLGYFN

-188 YSFENAAYQTPV
+188 YSFENAAYKTPI
-200 GEVSKP
+200 GDVSKP

-212 YHIVR
+212 YHLVR
-217 PNSIRKAMGKM
+217 PNSTRKAMGKV
-228 KTSHIMITTNPK
+228 KTSHIMITTNLKLPNNNK
-240 IANNSKISAEKIN
+240 ITSEKIN
-253 TIYDDLNNGIK
+253 SIYNDLNNG
-264 TFEELANQ
+264 TLSFEELANK

-320 GWHIVKRLNYE
+320 GWHIVKRLDYE
-331 PVGDLNSLS
+331 PIGDLKSLS

-349 DIRGQKTKSSFIKK
+349 DMRGQKTKSSFIKK
-363 LKLDYADLINGN
+363 LKLDYANLIEELII
-375 YLNKNKIAEIKKIL
+375 LNELEKIL
-389 KNQKFDFKN
+389 KNKDFDFKN
-398 MDLNKGIKGVNTKL
+398 MLLNKEIKGINNFILSIEKK
-412 LTVGNSSFEIFNF
+412 SFTIYDF
-425 LEYLSN
+425 LEYLLN
-431 LKKLDKSLI
+431 LKKLDKNLI
-440 SGNLLSE
+440 TNNTLTK
-447 LYDRFLNQKLIAFEK
+447 LYEKFVNQKLIAFEK

-503 LKEFYSLNA
+503 LKEFYMSNT
-512 DTWKWPNRINAT
+512 DTWKWPNRIKAIIYTSDSKKT
-524 IYESN
+524 I
-529 SKKIIN
+529 SKAVSLKKKKGINNDSLVKIIN
-535 KSVSLMKKKGIRNDS
+535 KGNVLSLS
-550 LIKVFNNKNEINL
+550 CES
-563 TYETKIIDDFL
+563 KIIEDFSK
-574 VYNTSFEELKNG
+574 YNTSFEELKKG
-586 FNDIKNINS
+586 FNELKNTNDR
-595 KWLTIYVDEKLPKS
+595 WTTIYVEEKLPVA

-620 VSAYQKYLE
+620 VSAYQNYLE
-629 KVWIESLKNNHTVIV
+629 KVWIENLKKNHTMEV
-644 NFDSLYSI
+644 NYDTLYSI
-652 KDKP
+652 KNKP

>member
-8 FLILFVSSAFSQ
+8 LLILFVSTAFSQ
-20 NNNILKI
+20 NNEILKI
-27 DNQVVN
+27 DNHVVN

-55 NEYIELFIN
+55 DEYIKLFIN

-72 EELGLDTTKKFKDE
+72 EELGLDTTNKFIDE

-101 TSITESLIDEAYYR
+101 TSITESLINEAYYR
-115 TINEVNASHIM
+115 TINEINASHIM

-132 PSPSDTL
+132 PNPTDTL
-139 IAYNK
+139 KAYNK
-144 ITSFWESINS
+144 ISSFLKSINS
-154 GKMTFEK
+154 GEVSFEK
-161 IATDYSEDPYA
+161 IAKESSEDPYA
-172 KSNAGNLGYFN
+172 KTNAGNLGYFN

-188 YSFENAAYQTPV
+188 YSFENAAYKTPI
-200 GEVSKP
+200 GDVSKP

-212 YHIVR
+212 YHLVR
-217 PNSIRKAMGKM
+217 ANSTRKAMGKV
-228 KTSHIMITTNPK
+228 KTSHIMITTNLKLPNNNK
-240 IANNSKISAEKIN
+240 ITSEKIN
-253 TIYDDLNNGIK
+253 SIYNDLNNG
-264 TFEELANQ
+264 TLSFEELANK

-320 GWHIVKRLNYE
+320 GWHIVKRLDYE
-331 PVGDLNSLS
+331 PIGDLKSLS

-349 DIRGQKTKSSFIKK
+349 DMRGQKTKSSFIKK
-363 LKLDYADLINGN
+363 LKVDYADLIEELII
-375 YLNKNKIAEIKKIL
+375 LNELKKIL
-389 KNQKFDFKN
+389 NNKNFNFKT
-398 MDLNKGIKGVNTKL
+398 MPLNKEIKGINNVILSIENKSYT
-412 LTVGNSSFEIFNF
+412 TYDF
-425 LEYLSN
+425 LEYLLN
-431 LKKLDKSLI
+431 LKKLDKNLI
-440 SGNLLSE
+440 TNNTLTK
-447 LYDRFLNQKLIAFEK
+447 LYEKFVNQKLIAFEK
-462 TQLEKKYPEFKALMK
+462 TQLEKKYPEFKALIK

-503 LKEFYSLNA
+503 LKEFYMSNT
-512 DTWKWPNRINAT
+512 DTWKWPNRIKAT
-524 IYESN
+524 IYTSN
-529 SKKIIN
+529 SKKIIS
-535 KSVSLMKKKGIRNDS
+535 KAVSLKKKKGINNDS
-550 LIKVFNNKNEINL
+550 LV
-563 TYETKIIDDFL
+563 KIINKGNVLSLSCESKIIEDFSK
-574 VYNTSFEELKNG
+574 YNTSFEELKKG
-586 FNDIKNINS
+586 FNELKNTNDR
-595 KWLTIYVDEKLPKS
+595 WTTIYVEEKLPVA

-620 VSAYQKYLE
+620 VSAYQNYLE
-629 KVWIESLKNNHTVIV
+629 KVWIANLKKSHTMVV
-644 NFDSLYSI
+644 NYNTLYSI
-652 KDKP
+652 KNKP

>member
-1 MKLFKTL
+1 MKLFKTIL
-8 FLILFVSSAFSQ
+8 LTLFVSTAFSQ
-20 NNNILKI
+20 NNEILKI
-27 DNQVVN
+27 DDQIVN

-55 NEYIELFIN
+55 DEYIELFIN

-72 EELGLDTTKKFKDE
+72 EELGLDTTKKFIDE

-101 TSITESLIDEAYYR
+101 TSITESLINEAYYR
-115 TINEVNASHIM
+115 TINEINASHIM

-132 PSPSDTL
+132 PNPSDTL
-139 IAYNK
+139 KAYNK
-144 ITSFWESINS
+144 ISSFLKSINS
-154 GKMTFEK
+154 GEVSFEK
-161 IATDYSEDPYA
+161 IAEKSSEDPYA

-188 YSFENAAYQTPV
+188 YSFENAAYKTPI
-200 GEVSKP
+200 GDVSKP

-212 YHIVR
+212 YHLVR
-217 PNSIRKAMGKM
+217 PNSTRKAMGKV
-228 KTSHIMITTNPK
+228 KTSHIMITTNQKLPNNNK
-240 IANNSKISAEKIN
+240 ITSEKIN
-253 TIYDDLNNGIK
+253 KIYNDLNNG
-264 TFEELANQ
+264 TLSFEELANK

-320 GWHIVKRLNYE
+320 GWHIVKRLDYE
-331 PVGDLNSLS
+331 PIGDLKSLS

-349 DIRGQKTKSSFIKK
+349 DMRGQKTKSSFIKK
-363 LKLDYADLINGN
+363 LKVDYADLIEELII
-375 YLNKNKIAEIKKIL
+375 LNELEKIL
-389 KNQKFDFKN
+389 KNENFDFKN
-398 MDLNKGIKGVNTKL
+398 MTLNKEIKGINNVILSIENR
-412 LTVGNSSFEIFNF
+412 SYPIYDF
-425 LEYLSN
+425 LEYLLN
-431 LKKLDKSLI
+431 LKKLDKNLI
-440 SGNLLSE
+440 INNTLTK
-447 LYDRFLNQKLIAFEK
+447 LYEKFVNQKLIAFEK

-503 LKEFYSLNA
+503 LKEFYISNT
-512 DTWKWPNRINAT
+512 DTWKWPNRIKAT
-524 IYESN
+524 AYTSE
-529 SKKIIN
+529 SKKTIS
-535 KSVSLMKKKGIRNDS
+535 KAVSLKKKKGINNDS
-550 LIKVFNNKNEINL
+550 LIKIINKENIL
-563 TYETKIIDDFL
+563 SLSYESKIIEDFSK
-574 VYNTSFEELKNG
+574 YNTSFKELKKG
-586 FNDIKNINS
+586 FNKLINAND
-595 KWLTIYVDEKLPKS
+595 KWTTIYVEEKLPVA
-609 NKKLE
+609 NKKLQ

-620 VSAYQKYLE
+620 VSAYQNYLE
-629 KVWIESLKNNHTVIV
+629 KVWIENLKKNHSMTV
-644 NFDSLYSI
+644 NYDTLYSI

>member
-8 FLILFVSSAFSQ
+8 LLILFVSTAFSQ
-20 NNNILKI
+20 NNEILKI
-27 DNQVVN
+27 DDQIVN

-55 NEYIELFIN
+55 DEYIELFIN

-72 EELGLDTTKKFKDE
+72 EELGLDTTKKFTDE

-101 TSITESLIDEAYYR
+101 TSITESLINEAYYR
-115 TINEVNASHIM
+115 TINEINASHIM

-132 PSPSDTL
+132 PNPSDTL
-139 IAYNK
+139 KAYNK
-144 ITSFWESINS
+144 ISSFLKSINS
-154 GKMTFEK
+154 GEVSFEK
-161 IATDYSEDPYA
+161 IAEESSEDPYA

-188 YSFENAAYQTPV
+188 YSFENAAYKTPI
-200 GEVSKP
+200 GDVSKP

-212 YHIVR
+212 YHLVR
-217 PNSIRKAMGKM
+217 PNSTRKAMGKV
-228 KTSHIMITTNPK
+228 KTSHIMITTNQKLPNNNK
-240 IANNSKISAEKIN
+240 ITSEKIN
-253 TIYDDLNNGIK
+253 TIYNDLNNG
-264 TFEELANQ
+264 TLSFEELANK

-320 GWHIVKRLNYE
+320 GWHIVKRLDYE
-331 PVGDLNSLS
+331 PIGDLKSLS

-349 DIRGQKTKSSFIKK
+349 DMRGQKTKSSFIKK
-363 LKLDYADLINGN
+363 LKVDYADLIEELII
-375 YLNKNKIAEIKKIL
+375 LNELEKIL
-389 KNQKFDFKN
+389 KNKDFDFKN
-398 MDLNKGIKGVNTKL
+398 MPLNKEIKGINNVIL
-412 LTVGNSSFEIFNF
+412 SIENSSYPIYDF
-425 LEYLSN
+425 LEYLLN
-431 LKKLDKSLI
+431 LKKLDKNLI
-440 SGNLLSE
+440 INNTLTK
-447 LYDRFLNQKLIAFEK
+447 LYEKFVNQKLIAFEK

-503 LKEFYSLNA
+503 LKEFYISNT
-512 DTWKWPNRINAT
+512 DTWKWPNRIKAT
-524 IYESN
+524 VYTSE
-529 SKKIIN
+529 SKKTIS
-535 KSVSLMKKKGIRNDS
+535 KAVSLKKKKGINNDS
-550 LIKVFNNKNEINL
+550 LIKIINKENIL
-563 TYETKIIDDFL
+563 SLSYESKIIEDFSK
-574 VYNTSFEELKNG
+574 YNTSFEELKKG
-586 FNDIKNINS
+586 FNKLKNAND
-595 KWLTIYVDEKLPKS
+595 KWTTIYVEEKLPVA

-620 VSAYQKYLE
+620 VSAYQNYLE
-629 KVWIESLKNNHTVIV
+629 KVWIENLKKNHTIEV
-644 NFDSLYSI
+644 NYETLYSI
-652 KDKP
+652 KNKP

>member
-8 FLILFVSSAFSQ
+8 LLILFVSTAFSQ
-20 NNNILKI
+20 NNEILKI
-27 DNQVVN
+27 DNHVVN

-55 NEYIELFIN
+55 DEYIELFIN

-72 EELGLDTTKKFKDE
+72 EELGLDTTNKFIDE

-101 TSITESLIDEAYYR
+101 TSITESLINEAYYR
-115 TINEVNASHIM
+115 TINEINASHIM

-132 PSPSDTL
+132 PNPTDTL
-139 IAYNK
+139 KAYNK
-144 ITSFWESINS
+144 ISSFLKSINS
-154 GKMTFEK
+154 GEVSFEK
-161 IATDYSEDPYA
+161 IAKESSEDPYA
-172 KSNAGNLGYFN
+172 KTNAGNLGYFN

-188 YSFENAAYQTPV
+188 YSFENAAYKTPI
-200 GEVSKP
+200 GDVSKP

-212 YHIVR
+212 YHLVR
-217 PNSIRKAMGKM
+217 PNSTRKAMGKV
-228 KTSHIMITTNPK
+228 KTSHIMITTNLKLPNNNK
-240 IANNSKISAEKIN
+240 ITSEKIN
-253 TIYDDLNNGIK
+253 SIYNDLNNG
-264 TFEELANQ
+264 TLSFEELANK

-320 GWHIVKRLNYE
+320 GWHIVKRLDYE
-331 PVGDLNSLS
+331 PIGDLKSLT

-349 DIRGQKTKSSFIKK
+349 DMRGQKTKSSFIKK
-363 LKLDYADLINGN
+363 LKVDYADLIEELII
-375 YLNKNKIAEIKKIL
+375 LNELKKIL
-389 KNQKFDFKN
+389 KNKDFDFKT
-398 MDLNKGIKGVNTKL
+398 MPLNKEIKGINNVILSIENKSYT
-412 LTVGNSSFEIFNF
+412 TYDF
-425 LEYLSN
+425 LEHLLN
-431 LKKLDKSLI
+431 LKKLDKNLI
-440 SGNLLSE
+440 TNNTLTK
-447 LYDRFLNQKLIAFEK
+447 LYEKFVNQKLIAFEK

-503 LKEFYSLNA
+503 LKEFYTSNT
-512 DTWKWPNRINAT
+512 DTWKWPNRIKAT
-524 IYESN
+524 IYTSD
-529 SKKIIN
+529 SKKTISKVVSLKKKKGINNDSLVKIIN
-535 KSVSLMKKKGIRNDS
+535 KGNVLSLS
-550 LIKVFNNKNEINL
+550 FES
-563 TYETKIIDDFL
+563 KIIEDFSK
-574 VYNTSFEELKNG
+574 YNTSFEELKKG
-586 FNDIKNINS
+586 FNKLINAND
-595 KWLTIYVDEKLPKS
+595 KWTTIYVEEKLPVA

-620 VSAYQKYLE
+620 VSAYQNYLE
-629 KVWIESLKNNHTVIV
+629 KVWIANLKKSHTMVV
-644 NFDSLYSI
+644 NYNTLYSI
-652 KDKP
+652 KNKP

>member
-8 FLILFVSSAFSQ
+8 LLILFVSTAFSQ
-20 NNNILKI
+20 NNEILKI
-27 DNQVVN
+27 DNHVVN

-55 NEYIELFIN
+55 DEYIELFIN

-72 EELGLDTTKKFKDE
+72 EELGLDTTNKFIDE

-101 TSITESLIDEAYYR
+101 TSITESLINEAYYR
-115 TINEVNASHIM
+115 TINEINASHIM

-132 PSPSDTL
+132 PNPTDTL
-139 IAYNK
+139 KAYNK
-144 ITSFWESINS
+144 ISSFLKSINS
-154 GKMTFEK
+154 GEVSFEK
-161 IATDYSEDPYA
+161 IAKESSEDPYA
-172 KSNAGNLGYFN
+172 KTNAGNLGYFN

-188 YSFENAAYQTPV
+188 YSFENAAYKTPI
-200 GEVSKP
+200 GDVSKP

-212 YHIVR
+212 YHLVR
-217 PNSIRKAMGKM
+217 PNSTRKAMGKV
-228 KTSHIMITTNPK
+228 KTSHIMITTNLKLPNNNK
-240 IANNSKISAEKIN
+240 ITSEKIN
-253 TIYDDLNNGIK
+253 SIYNDLNNG
-264 TFEELANQ
+264 TLSFEELANK

-320 GWHIVKRLNYE
+320 GWHIVKRLDYE
-331 PVGDLNSLS
+331 PIGDLKSLS

-349 DIRGQKTKSSFIKK
+349 DMRGQKTKSSFIKK
-363 LKLDYADLINGN
+363 LKLDYANLIEELII
-375 YLNKNKIAEIKKIL
+375 LNELEKIL
-389 KNQKFDFKN
+389 KNKDFDFKN
-398 MDLNKGIKGVNTKL
+398 MLLNKEIKGINNVILSIEKK
-412 LTVGNSSFEIFNF
+412 SFTIYDF
-425 LEYLSN
+425 LEYLLN
-431 LKKLDKSLI
+431 LKKLDKNLI
-440 SGNLLSE
+440 TNNTLTK
-447 LYDRFLNQKLIAFEK
+447 LYEKFVNQKLIAFEK

-503 LKEFYSLNA
+503 LKEFYMSNT
-512 DTWKWPNRINAT
+512 DTWKWPNRIKAIIYTSDSKKT
-524 IYESN
+524 I
-529 SKKIIN
+529 SKAVSLKKKKGINNDSLVKIIN
-535 KSVSLMKKKGIRNDS
+535 KGNVLSLS
-550 LIKVFNNKNEINL
+550 CES
-563 TYETKIIDDFL
+563 KIIEDFSK
-574 VYNTSFEELKNG
+574 YNTSFEELKKG
-586 FNDIKNINS
+586 FNELKNTNDR
-595 KWLTIYVDEKLPKS
+595 WTTIYVEEKLPVA

-620 VSAYQKYLE
+620 VSAYQNYLE
-629 KVWIESLKNNHTVIV
+629 KVWIENLKKNHTMEV
-644 NFDSLYSI
+644 NYDTLYSI
-652 KDKP
+652 KNKP